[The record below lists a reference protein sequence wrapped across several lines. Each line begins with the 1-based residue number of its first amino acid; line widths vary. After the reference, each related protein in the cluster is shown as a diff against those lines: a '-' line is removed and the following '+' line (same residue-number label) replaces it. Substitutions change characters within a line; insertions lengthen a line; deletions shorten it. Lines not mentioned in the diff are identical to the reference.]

1 VTGLIALFFLAAA
14 NKPPETFQS
23 AMEKQR
29 AAAAIQRESVRKQV
43 ELAAQWHGVSTEA
56 PECDALPE
64 IELTPLIDSAAQGNQ
79 VQSKL
84 LRGVIE
90 QESGKRP
97 CAVSSKGAK
106 GLMQLMPATA
116 EQFHVDDPFDA
127 RQNVE
132 AGAKY
137 LKELLDRYKGDVELA
152 LAAYNAGPA
161 AVDQAG
167 GIPDIKET
175 QEYVEGILKK
185 IK

>member
-1 VTGLIALFFLAAA
+1 VTGLIALFFLAAD
-14 NKPPETFQS
+14 KPPETFQS
-23 AMEKQR
+23 SMEKQR

-43 ELAAQWHGVSTEA
+43 ELAAQWRGPSIDA

-64 IELTPLIDSAAQGNQ
+64 VELTPLIDGAAQVNH
-79 VQSKL
+79 VQPQL

-90 QESGKRP
+90 QESAKRP
-97 CAVSSKGAK
+97 CAVSAKGAK

-127 RQNVE
+127 KQNVE
-132 AGAKY
+132 AGARY
-137 LKELLDRYKGDVELA
+137 LKELLDRYQGDIKLA

-167 GIPDIKET
+167 TIPDIKET
-175 QEYVEGILKK
+175 QEYVEAIFKKLK
-185 IK
+185 

>member
-1 VTGLIALFFLAAA
+1 MTGLIALFFLAAD
-14 NKPPETFQS
+14 KPPETFQS

-29 AAAAIQRESVRKQV
+29 AAAAIQREAVRKQV
-43 ELAAQWHGVSTEA
+43 ELAAQWHGVPSEA

-64 IELTPLIDSAAQGNQ
+64 IELTPLIDGAAQGNQ

-90 QESGKRP
+90 QESARRP

-137 LKELLDRYKGDVELA
+137 LKELLDRYKGDVRLA

-161 AVDQAG
+161 AVDQAR
-167 GIPDIKET
+167 GIPEIKET
-175 QEYVEGILKK
+175 QEYVEAILKK